1 LAGEYGEAAAFRFIY
16 LQEAHPSDGWQV
28 ESNRRD
34 GVVFRDPRDL
44 AERRAAALACVERLG
59 LSVPVLLDGMDN
71 AASRAFNAWPE
82 RLYVV
87 ARGGEVVY
95 QGGKGPY
102 GFDPAALRAFLE
114 SYLTGAPR

>member
-1 LAGEYGEAAAFRFIY
+1 
-16 LQEAHPSDGWQV
+16 V

-34 GVVFRDPRDL
+34 RIELRDPRDL
-44 AERRAAALACVERLG
+44 AERAAVAATCAERLD
-59 LSVPVLLDGMDN
+59 LSVPVLLDGMEN
-71 AASRAFNAWPE
+71 AASRAYNAWPE

-102 GFDPAALRAFLE
+102 GFDPAELRAFLE
-114 SYLTGAPR
+114 RYLPAAPR